1 MSLPYMC
8 TGSHWALTLALVCC
22 ASLKAAEHRSTI
34 HANPS
39 ITVLSITEGPDGFVW
54 LASEDGLY
62 RFDGFHYQKIPG
74 YPFTSAL
81 ALASTDDGSL
91 WIGSRE
97 GLVRY
102 RGAFRV
108 ARVGDEDIVRVSEDG
123 KIVKKQ
129 SNGSPFLL
137 ADTGSALWKTAGTTN
152 AVLMEGNSWTKIA
165 DRPVPPWALQAG
177 RDSNDRFWAADENHA
192 AEIDPGGA
200 AVRSYHRVVSQRA
213 NRAPPLVRGR
223 ACRLWFVGETI
234 RCLDTG
240 LEYRDRMLFD
250 QYQPTAGYEES
261 RGHFWVA
268 RRGLGLVEW
277 IPDSTWERW
286 FTETFP
292 NERGLNLTPTR
303 NGAIV
308 GATHA
313 GVYRL
318 HNGEWVRLS
327 RESREYD
334 YLFPV

>member
-108 ARVGDEDIVRVSEDG
+108 VLREGVHSIVGLTHSVVARVGDEDIGRVSEDG
-123 KIVKKQ
+123 KIVKK
-129 SNGSPFLL
+129 
-137 ADTGSALWKTAGTTN
+137 
-152 AVLMEGNSWTKIA
+152 
-165 DRPVPPWALQAG
+165 
-177 RDSNDRFWAADENHA
+177 
-192 AEIDPGGA
+192 
-200 AVRSYHRVVSQRA
+200 
-213 NRAPPLVRGR
+213 
-223 ACRLWFVGETI
+223 
-234 RCLDTG
+234 
-240 LEYRDRMLFD
+240 
-250 QYQPTAGYEES
+250 
-261 RGHFWVA
+261 
-268 RRGLGLVEW
+268 
-277 IPDSTWERW
+277 
-286 FTETFP
+286 
-292 NERGLNLTPTR
+292 
-303 NGAIV
+303 
-308 GATHA
+308 
-313 GVYRL
+313 
-318 HNGEWVRLS
+318 
-327 RESREYD
+327 
-334 YLFPV
+334 